1 MKKATLILWAIIF
14 GVIALLIFQ
23 NQEFFLTNQSLRVN
37 LGVIEAYHTPELPI
51 AVAFL
56 LFFLAG
62 IIIAYLFNISARFKA
77 KRTIK
82 KLNTTIASNDADM
95 AGLKREIDSLKG
107 INPPADG
114 DTPASEN
121 DLAKTQK
128 ISSDGLAADPAGQTV
143 SFSADMTGDNP
154 TDNAEEASNEKK
166 R

>member
-23 NQEFFLTNQSLRVN
+23 NQEFFLNNQSLRVN
-37 LGVIEAYHTPELPI
+37 LGVIEEYHTPELPI
-51 AVAFL
+51 AVTFL

-62 IIIAYLFNISARFKA
+62 IILAYLFNISARFKA

-82 KLNTTIASNDADM
+82 KLNTAIASHDAEM

-107 INPPADG
+107 IDPPAEG
-114 DTPASEN
+114 DTPASES

-128 ISSDGLAADPAGQTV
+128 ISSDSLAANPADRTV
-143 SFSADMTGDNP
+143 SLSADKPGDNP
-154 TDNAEEASNEKK
+154 TDNAEETSKEKK
-166 R
+166 